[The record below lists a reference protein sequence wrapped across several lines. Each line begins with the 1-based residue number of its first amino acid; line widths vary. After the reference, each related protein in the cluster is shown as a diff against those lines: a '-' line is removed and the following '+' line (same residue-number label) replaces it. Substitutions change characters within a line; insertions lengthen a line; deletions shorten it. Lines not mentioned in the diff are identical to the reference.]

1 MFVQVRNINPI
12 GAVLTVLDGEARE
25 VAKGAVV
32 QVTPEQAG
40 VGPHWRKA
48 LKDEVVEP
56 HQRIRDSQ
64 GFEVPDRPQASF
76 VVGDEAELEVYDLGS
91 GLLAQVGNWEAVE
104 TTAKEKS

>member
-40 VGPHWRKA
+40 KPPYWRA
-48 LKDEVVEP
+48 VADEEVVEG
-56 HQRIRDSQ
+56 HLETRVQD
-64 GFEVPDRPQASF
+64 GATEVR
-76 VVGDEAELEVYDLGS
+76 ELGT

-104 TTAKEKS
+104 APAKEKS